1 MEKNSGSAGI
11 ETGPVHRTGHF
22 LWNRAPGLRKPG
34 AFALLLDEGHA
45 VGTLVDRRVGLMGA
59 DADAVEGAVILA
71 AAVVAALSNVTFDAV
86 VRFFSKMTHH

>member
-1 MEKNSGSAGI
+1 
-11 ETGPVHRTGHF
+11 
-22 LWNRAPGLRKPG
+22 
-34 AFALLLDEGHA
+34 
-45 VGTLVDRRVGLMGA
+45 MGA

>member
-1 MEKNSGSAGI
+1 MTNGGREL
-11 ETGPVHRTGHF
+11 F
-22 LWNRAPGLRKPG
+22 LQDKGL
-34 AFALLLDEGHA
+34 A
-45 VGTLVDRRVGLMGA
+45 VSTLIHSRVGLMGA